1 MRMGSRE
8 SVYAKFNLKKTFKSR
23 AERSVSFP
31 KCAFLFIFHVMID
44 QKDITTSSSCIESAD
59 ADADERVSS

>member
-1 MRMGSRE
+1 MGLRE

-44 QKDITTSSSCIESAD
+44 QKDITSPSCIVSAD